1 PRTDNTVDP
10 ARNAYRYGQNPVGA
24 EAPERI
30 FTAVP
35 VAAGVPQLTRASV
48 TAAAE
53 RVQDLVRIA
62 TTRNGGARAIL
73 QLKPVELGTVD
84 VHLRTT
90 REGLV
95 ATIAAHDQVGLDAL
109 QQAGGELR
117 RSLEERGVQLHRLD
131 LQLGAG
137 QGSFGNGADARD
149 ANAGSRRSAAPS
161 APAAADDDLTVHDLS
176 TTTVTSTPAG
186 VLVDVQA

>member
-1 PRTDNTVDP
+1 VPTVAPVSAQP
-10 ARNAYRYGQNPVGA
+10 AATPL
-24 EAPERI
+24 
-30 FTAVP
+30 TAVP

-48 TAAAE
+48 TAAAD

-73 QLKPVELGTVD
+73 QLKPAELGAVD

-117 RSLEERGVQLHRLD
+117 RSLEDRGVQLHRLD

-137 QGSFGNGADARD
+137 QSSFGNGADARD
-149 ANAGSRRSAAPS
+149 ANAGSRRSAHSGAP
-161 APAAADDDLTVHDLS
+161 ADDDLVVQDLS
-176 TTTVTSTPAG
+176 TTTVTTTPAG